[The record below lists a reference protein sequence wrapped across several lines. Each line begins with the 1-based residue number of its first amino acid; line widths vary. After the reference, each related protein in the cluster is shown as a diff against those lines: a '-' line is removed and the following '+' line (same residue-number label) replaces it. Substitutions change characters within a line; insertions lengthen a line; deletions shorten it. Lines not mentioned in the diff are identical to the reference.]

1 MGRKPSMFS
10 RNYQRQMRKR
20 RIKYISI
27 AVIVVIVLA
36 GILIAASF
44 DTIGSNIR
52 NVFYFTKEKSSIKE
66 EQNEEPVVEKENS
79 EKEEQAVTAQKEE
92 SFEVTLESKKA
103 VKVVYIVDGETMYL
117 KEVKGDDKITSN
129 ISPSKGKVILTDKA
143 TQDIYLID
151 INKSISKVTKKD
163 YVSTKKQTFTKESV
177 LNQIPN
183 YIWVDS
189 ATFIDDTH
197 IAYIS
202 NLPWINNSGIKYL
215 WIYNVTTGEHS
226 GYYNIKGSNFQLG
239 PITEKGLTL
248 NIDNNITYI
257 DVNGNITK

>member
-10 RNYQRQMRKR
+10 RNYRRQMRKR

-27 AVIVVIVLA
+27 AVIVVVVLV

-52 NVFYFTKEKSSIKE
+52 DVFYFSKEKSSKE

-103 VKVVYIVDGETMYL
+103 VKIVYIVDGETMYL
-117 KEVKGDDKITSN
+117 KEVKGDDKITFN
-129 ISPSKGKVILTDKA
+129 ISPSKKKVILTDKA

-151 INKSISKVTKKD
+151 INKSILKVTKKD

-177 LNQIPN
+177 LNQIQN
-183 YIWVDS
+183 YVWVDS

-202 NLPWINNSGIKYL
+202 NLPWINNSGVKYL
-215 WIYNVTTGEHS
+215 WIYNITTGEHS
-226 GYYNIKGSNFQLG
+226 GYYNIKGNNFQFG

-248 NIDNNITYI
+248 NIDNNTMYI
-257 DVNGNITK
+257 DVNGNVTK